1 MLQITKNAVA
11 ARDQNAW
18 WCCKR
23 SVITTSWGLRP
34 PDPPHENYTNTVPL
48 MTLENL
54 PIKSG
59 RRLYFLKV
67 CFNQSYIQN
76 TYAGIRKFFIFET
89 LNLTV
94 LLYSLLEHD

>member
-1 MLQITKNAVA
+1 MIVESLYLLLRVTGSSLERSQPYWRRGHFRRATRRAEAVA

-23 SVITTSWGLRP
+23 NVITTSGGLRP
-34 PDPPHENYTNTVPL
+34 PDPPHETFTNTVPL
-48 MTLENL
+48 MTLDNL

-67 CFNQSYIQN
+67 CFN
-76 TYAGIRKFFIFET
+76 
-89 LNLTV
+89 
-94 LLYSLLEHD
+94 